1 MKDQLLKYCKASFLI
16 LTAEKIN
23 YKIEFDKNFVNNKIN
38 AVYVGWLSKINKEW
52 IYELSKQ
59 SNINIKLVG
68 PYNQNDYKDPDN
80 IENISLLGE
89 KQGKNLISILKK
101 ADVCL
106 APYKICKDTEEVYTM
121 PNKFWLYLNFG
132 LPIVT
137 CEIKTYLNYQ
147 TILFIRLKTNLN
159 L

>member
-1 MKDQLLKYCKASFLI
+1 M
-16 LTAEKIN
+16 
-23 YKIEFDKNFVNNKIN
+23 
-38 AVYVGWLSKINKEW
+38 
-52 IYELSKQ
+52 SKQ
-59 SNINIKLVG
+59 SNNKIKLVG
-68 PYNQNDYKDPDN
+68 PYNQNDYKDLDN

-137 CEIKTYLNYQ
+137 CEIKKLFKLPNDFVYQ
-147 TILFIRLKTNLN
+147 AKDKFEFVDKVICANSKNSFELFSKRRLFIEKNNWNNRVKQLINLYEMN
-159 L
+159 HEKY